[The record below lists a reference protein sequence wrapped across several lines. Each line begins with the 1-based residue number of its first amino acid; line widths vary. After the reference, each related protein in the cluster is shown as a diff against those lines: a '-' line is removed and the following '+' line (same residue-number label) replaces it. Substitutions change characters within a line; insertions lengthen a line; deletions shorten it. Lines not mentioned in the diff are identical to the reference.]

1 MPDVFLVLHRAEV
14 NRGRKIRVY
23 DEKIDRHSHRIR
35 PIILQWSQCHIKA
48 NMLEQRENTETC
60 KTVKSLTRWGKIRL
74 RYFNSVYRNHTKYFK
89 LADIIGMNEA
99 KMSFYL
105 DNWLRVQR
113 QQVNIVNSFGEIVRL
128 NSRKHTR
135 YITPSDDQENS
146 SDIIRWQ
153 WRHSL
158 LLFVVSVADAIL

>member
-60 KTVKSLTRWGKIRL
+60 KTVKSLTR
-74 RYFNSVYRNHTKYFK
+74 
-89 LADIIGMNEA
+89 
-99 KMSFYL
+99 
-105 DNWLRVQR
+105 
-113 QQVNIVNSFGEIVRL
+113 
-128 NSRKHTR
+128 
-135 YITPSDDQENS
+135 
-146 SDIIRWQ
+146 
-153 WRHSL
+153 
-158 LLFVVSVADAIL
+158 